1 MLVRFNFSFFN
12 RMNLKRFL
20 SKNAF
25 IILVIVIL
33 GLFFVFFRKT
43 EGFQADTMPV
53 SYSYDTSNC
62 YGDFEPVTTNSG
74 QKLCLKKCN
83 KIKANYVTATSDPT
97 VCKEMSGTRVVKTVS
112 RNYSQYS
119 CNFPNTVFGSTLQ
132 GGIPRCVVTTRA
144 ERGNIRDGGYCI
156 NREKYSIINTN
167 DGMCSYCYRTGL
179 NERQYGVR
187 LLNNTYRCV
196 PTGY

>member
-1 MLVRFNFSFFN
+1 
-12 RMNLKRFL
+12 MNLKRFL

-62 YGDFEPVTTNSG
+62 YGNYEPVTTNSG
-74 QKLCLKKCN
+74 NKLCLKKCN
-83 KIKANYVTATSDPT
+83 NINPNYVTDTSDPT
-97 VCKEMSGTRVVKTVS
+97 ICKQMSGTRVVKTVS
-112 RNYSQYS
+112 RNNTSNS

-132 GGIPRCVVTTRA
+132 GGIPKCVVTTRPS
-144 ERGNIRDGGYCI
+144 RLRISSGGGSCI
-156 NREKYSIINTN
+156 NGTKFSVINNNNGTCN
-167 DGMCSYCYRTGL
+167 SCFKTGL
-179 NERQYGVR
+179 DGRQYSVR